1 MVNDF
6 YEDQPP
12 RNLKHHCG
20 IVVPRTTETTVWVHP
35 PDQGVAV
42 ALHGLDPMVLPTA
55 ALRRLSPRKQPLALG
70 VDVREKD
77 GALLLTLLHGRGL
90 PKELARYALRFLYV
104 QLSLIHI

>member
-1 MVNDF
+1 MEVVNDF

-55 ALRRLSPRKQPLALG
+55 ALRRLSPRKQPLAVASRRLETHLSG
-70 VDVREKD
+70 GEFI
-77 GALLLTLLHGRGL
+77 LTA
-90 PKELARYALRFLYV
+90 K
-104 QLSLIHI
+104 